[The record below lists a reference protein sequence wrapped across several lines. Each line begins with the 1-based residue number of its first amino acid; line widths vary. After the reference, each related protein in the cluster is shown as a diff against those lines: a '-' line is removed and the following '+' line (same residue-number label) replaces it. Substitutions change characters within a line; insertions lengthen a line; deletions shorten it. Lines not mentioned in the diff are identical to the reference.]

1 MCKFPCF
8 LDKFSLLYMVVYF
21 AFLKYILSLLE
32 VVVFLGVFQT
42 SLLNIPL
49 LYLSDILLNDPILL
63 STMMMKE
70 DLSYKTLLF
79 SKY

>member
-1 MCKFPCF
+1 
-8 LDKFSLLYMVVYF
+8 MVVYF

-49 LYLSDILLNDPILL
+49 LYLNDIPLKDPILL

-79 SKY
+79 S

>member
-1 MCKFPCF
+1 
-8 LDKFSLLYMVVYF
+8 MVVYF

-49 LYLSDILLNDPILL
+49 LYLNDIPLNDPILL
-63 STMMMKE
+63 STMIMKE
-70 DLSYKTLLF
+70 DLCYKTLLF
-79 SKY
+79 SEY